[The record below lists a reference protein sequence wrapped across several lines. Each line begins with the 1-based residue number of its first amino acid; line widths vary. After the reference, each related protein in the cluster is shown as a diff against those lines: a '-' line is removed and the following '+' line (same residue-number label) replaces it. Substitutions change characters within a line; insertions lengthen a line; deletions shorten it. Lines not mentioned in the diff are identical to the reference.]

1 MSFRRP
7 SLLLGLTLVGAIGSL
22 YAVTSSL
29 LISNVRQIEAQ
40 KAQADVERVLETL
53 ASQQRTLL
61 NGLVDYAAW
70 DATYDFVLGK
80 KPDYITV
87 DLTDATFNSMNIDLV
102 AISNPQNR
110 LVYSAGY
117 DPQNQKRL
125 PLPEALQAYLTR
137 QEVLERRALL
147 DQSSA
152 KLDNQ
157 RLQVMML
164 PENPAIV
171 VSYPILTSDGE
182 GPEAGS
188 MMFGQYLD
196 AGLIEQLSQLM
207 SLDVSLHPYSQA
219 AQSPEFQSILDQL
232 DQQPIAIQPL
242 AQDQLAGYTLI
253 RDLEDQPILILRS
266 ISGRPFYQQGLLNL
280 RYLGF
285 ALAVVGLFTGAIIW
299 KLFQQSVQRLR
310 DYDRVQQS
318 LQQET
323 ALRQADQ
330 KYRQK
335 AEELEQALR
344 ELQQAQ
350 TQLIQSEKMSS
361 LGHLVAGVAHEI
373 NNPVNFIS
381 GNIDYARTYTEELLQ
396 LVDLY
401 QSANLQ
407 LPPPLQAQVAQID
420 VGFLQEDLPKLIRSM
435 WVGAERIQT
444 IVRSLR
450 NFSRLDETEIK
461 SVDIHE
467 GIESTL
473 LLLQSR
479 LKLRGSKPE
488 IEVLRQ
494 YGNLPLVE
502 CYPSQL
508 NQVFMNLLSNAIDAL
523 EEMMQRQDASPASS
537 AVHPTIW
544 IQTELLE
551 GSQLAIRIGDNGA
564 QVPETVQKHM
574 FDPFFTTKTV
584 GKGTGLG
591 LAISYQIVVEKH
603 HGQLRCQNLDQGV
616 EFWVEIP
623 LHQSISAESTAANLI
638 AVPG

>member
-7 SLLLGLTLVGAIGSL
+7 SLVLGLTLIGAIGAL
-22 YAVTSSL
+22 YAVTSNL

-40 KAQADVERVLETL
+40 KTQADVERVIETL
-53 ASQQRTLL
+53 MSQQRTVF

-70 DATYDFVLGK
+70 DATYDFVLGQ
-80 KPDYITV
+80 KPDYTTV
-87 DLTDATFNSMNIDLV
+87 DLTNATFNSMNIDLV
-102 AISNPQNR
+102 AISDRKSQ
-110 LVYSAGY
+110 LIYSVGY
-117 DPQNQKRL
+117 DPKTQTRL
-125 PLPEALQAYLTR
+125 PLPHALQAYLVR
-137 QEVLERRALL
+137 QNVIQKHYPPIDPSLQALN
-147 DQSSA
+147 
-152 KLDNQ
+152 NQ
-157 RLQVMML
+157 ELQVLML
-164 PENPAIV
+164 PEAPAIV
-171 VSYPILTSDGE
+171 VTHPILTSEGE
-182 GPEAGS
+182 GPEVGYLL
-188 MMFGQYLD
+188 FGQYLD

-207 SLDVSLHPYSQA
+207 SLKVSLYPYAEA
-219 AQSPEFQSILDQL
+219 ARSLEFQPILDEL
-232 DQQPIAIQPL
+232 AHQPIVVQPL
-242 AQDQLAGYTLI
+242 DRDRIAGYTLI
-253 RDLEDQPILILRS
+253 RDLEAHPIVILRS
-266 ISGRPFYQQGLLNL
+266 VSNRTVYQQGLLNL
-280 RYLGF
+280 RYLG
-285 ALAVVGLFTGAIIW
+285 ASLAVVGLFTGAIIW

-318 LQQET
+318 LQQES

-335 AEELEQALR
+335 AEELEKALW

-350 TQLIQSEKMSS
+350 TQLIHSEKMSS
-361 LGHLVAGVAHEI
+361 LGHLVAGIAHEI

-381 GNIDYARTYTEELLQ
+381 GNIDYAKTYTQELLQ
-396 LVDLY
+396 LVTLY
-401 QSANLQ
+401 QTAEVQ
-407 LPPPLQAQVAQID
+407 LSPAAQAQVAEID
-420 VGFLQEDLPKLIRSM
+420 VSFLQEDLPKLIRSM
-435 WVGAERIQT
+435 RVGAERIQT

-488 IEVLRQ
+488 IAVLRQ
-494 YGNLPLVE
+494 YGDLPWIE

-523 EEMMQRQDASPASS
+523 EEKMQQDEIQTPGARSTYE
-537 AVHPTIW
+537 PTIW
-544 IQTELLE
+544 IQTEKL
-551 GSQLAIRIGDNGA
+551 GSTEAVIRIGDNGA
-564 QVPETVQKHM
+564 PISETVQKHM

-603 HGQLRCQNLDQGV
+603 QGSLSCHNVGNGV
-616 EFWVEIP
+616 EFIVQIP
-623 LHQSISAESTAANLI
+623 LHRIPRTVA
-638 AVPG
+638 